1 MGGAVL
7 SRRWRD
13 LCSPVVVLF
22 MASNRVLVFASTSVS
37 RGGRTVGESTA
48 NTRAEEHR
56 RLVSRAAY
64 FFL

>member
-37 RGGRTVGESTA
+37 RAGRTVGESTA
-48 NTRAEEHR
+48 NTRA
-56 RLVSRAAY
+56 
-64 FFL
+64 